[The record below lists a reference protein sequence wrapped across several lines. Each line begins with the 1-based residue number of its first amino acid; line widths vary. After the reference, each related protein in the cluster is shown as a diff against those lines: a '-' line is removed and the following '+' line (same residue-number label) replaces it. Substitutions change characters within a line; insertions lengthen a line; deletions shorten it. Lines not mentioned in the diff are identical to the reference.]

1 MCSKI
6 RRTSQNAPR
15 MPPRRCKNICC
26 LLPPLS
32 LLLLSGPSAA
42 TTIVAVRYGRG
53 SSSGVVVGADT
64 RTSSGGYVSNRFAAK
79 LTFVLDGEADA
90 FVDQP
95 LETREDGTAEQQAAA
110 ADAAPSS
117 SSASS
122 STCCVC
128 RSGSAADTQALA
140 DAVRTDLLR
149 RHLSQNRPGTV
160 TAATRLLQNLVRSDP
175 DLSASLICAGYD
187 HVRGRSCIYS
197 ISPGGT
203 AMEEAT
209 YAVQGSGS
217 GYIYGYL
224 EAGIQ
229 GDDGGN
235 GRGGKDKDGRKSKV
249 EEWDEDEAVEFV
261 ARVVGLAVERDG
273 SSGGFC
279 RIFAIDRC
287 GKKEYTR
294 VLHR

>member
-1 MCSKI
+1 
-6 RRTSQNAPR
+6 
-15 MPPRRCKNICC
+15 
-26 LLPPLS
+26 LLPLS
-32 LLLLSGPSAA
+32 LLLSGPSAA

-53 SSSGVVVGADT
+53 PTSGVVVGADT

-90 FVDQP
+90 FVQP
-95 LETREDGTAEQQAAA
+95 LEKSEDGTDEQQAA
-110 ADAAPSS
+110 DAPSS
-117 SSASS
+117 SS

-140 DAVRTDLLR
+140 DAVRTDLLH
-149 RHLSQNRPGTV
+149 RHLSKNRPGTV
-160 TAATRLLQNLVRSDP
+160 TAATRLLQNMVRSDP

-187 HVRGRSCIYS
+187 HVRKRSCIYS

-249 EEWDEDEAVEFV
+249 EEWDEDDAVEFV

>member
-1 MCSKI
+1 
-6 RRTSQNAPR
+6 
-15 MPPRRCKNICC
+15 MPPRRCRPIC
-26 LLPPLS
+26 LLLPLS
-32 LLLLSGPSAA
+32 LLLSSPSAA

-90 FVDQP
+90 FVQP
-95 LETREDGTAEQQAAA
+95 LEKSDDGKEQAAA
-110 ADAAPSS
+110 DDAS
-117 SSASS
+117 SSAS

-140 DAVRTDLLR
+140 DAVRTDLLH

-160 TAATRLLQNLVRSDP
+160 TAATRLLQNMVRSDP

-229 GDDGGN
+229 GDDGG
-235 GRGGKDKDGRKSKV
+235 RGDGKEKGGRKSKV
-249 EEWDEDEAVEFV
+249 EEWDEDDAVEFV

>member
-6 RRTSQNAPR
+6 RRPSHQAR
-15 MPPRRCKNICC
+15 MPPRRRQPVRL
-26 LLPPLS
+26 LLPLS
-32 LLLLSGPSAA
+32 LLLSGPSAA

-53 SSSGVVVGADT
+53 PSSGVVVGADT

-90 FVDQP
+90 FVQP
-95 LETREDGTAEQQAAA
+95 LERVEGSIVIDETGGNKQ
-110 ADAAPSS
+110 ADAP
-117 SSASS
+117 SS